1 MPDVCAATTKRFF
14 WKIKF
19 AQCCQLQ
26 NSIVRQN
33 FGVHTVTLGRPS
45 LCDPNLQSPFLSL
58 RRSSARRSLR
68 LLKASPRPALLE
80 PSVPALPARKRKR
93 VRPQGRPR
101 AAGSTK
107 AARRIHRL
115 KTTLVPGP
123 IPWLLRKAVADIDIV
138 FGGGCTL
145 REHGPR
151 SNPGPLLFYGC
162 AVASSEQSSGLP
174 PRLTHARNRHPK
186 RAATYSKNARS
197 RKRAINDPNA
207 DADGPRTT
215 RAASS
220 RPPSPQSHVRSLM
233 PARRSWTRI
242 AKVDTGIAPLLREL
256 DRRADAVR
264 RSAVYYAR
272 SGDLTAVVAQP
283 AGEFCK

>member
-1 MPDVCAATTKRFF
+1 MRALDNVREHCVSPIGSCTSTIGRALRKSCVLKVTDVWESAGYLAQQSRNEFF

-26 NSIVRQN
+26 NSIVRQK
-33 FGVHTVTLGRPS
+33 FGVHTATLGRPS
-45 LCDPNLQSPFLSL
+45 LCDPNLQSLFLSL

-68 LLKASPRPALLE
+68 LLKTNPRPARPMKE
-80 PSVPALPARKRKR
+80 PSVPALPAGKHKR
-93 VRPQGRPR
+93 VRPRGRPR
-101 AAGSTK
+101 AAGPIK

-162 AVASSEQSSGLP
+162 EFASCEQPPGLP
-174 PRLTHARNRHPK
+174 LISRTRETATPALPRQGRSLESLT
-186 RAATYSKNARS
+186 
-197 RKRAINDPNA
+197 
-207 DADGPRTT
+207 
-215 RAASS
+215 S
-220 RPPSPQSHVRSLM
+220 RP
-233 PARRSWTRI
+233 
-242 AKVDTGIAPLLREL
+242 GIREQY
-256 DRRADAVR
+256 RPTADIGTV
-264 RSAVYYAR
+264 
-272 SGDLTAVVAQP
+272 
-283 AGEFCK
+283 

>member
-1 MPDVCAATTKRFF
+1 LGKCWIPCAAITKRFF

-26 NSIVRQN
+26 NSIVRQK

-45 LCDPNLQSPFLSL
+45 LCDPNLQSLFLSL

-68 LLKASPRPALLE
+68 LLKANPRPARPMME

-101 AAGSTK
+101 AAGPIK

-123 IPWLLRKAVADIDIV
+123 IPWLLRKAVANIDIV

-145 REHGPR
+145 REQGPR
-151 SNPGPLLFYGC
+151 RNPGPLPFLWM
-162 AVASSEQSSGLP
+162 
-174 PRLTHARNRHPK
+174 R
-186 RAATYSKNARS
+186 
-197 RKRAINDPNA
+197 
-207 DADGPRTT
+207 
-215 RAASS
+215 
-220 RPPSPQSHVRSLM
+220 VR
-233 PARRSWTRI
+233 I
-242 AKVDTGIAPLLREL
+242 V
-256 DRRADAVR
+256 
-264 RSAVYYAR
+264 
-272 SGDLTAVVAQP
+272 
-283 AGEFCK
+283 